1 MALTINQ
8 HNGTYNR
15 SRRSASIRYIVQ
27 HYTGGTG
34 SARNNC
40 IYFAGGNRNASADFF
55 IDKDGAVW
63 QYNGDIRNYYTWAVG
78 DGRGRYGITNANSV
92 SIEYVSNGEDFT
104 AAQIKS
110 GAELTKK
117 LMADYGVPA
126 DRVVRHYDASRKECP
141 LPYVNG
147 TKWKTLHAQLT
158 GGASVPSTPAPSKP
172 ALANP
177 GTLEVD
183 GWWGSGTTTKL
194 QQVFGTPV
202 DGVVSHQW
210 APNRQ
215 QGTTS
220 GWQWDRTQTGSTL
233 IRAMQRWLGVSADGL
248 FGKETIKALQRKMG
262 TPVDGVLSPRSS
274 CIKEMQRRLNA
285 GTLK

>member
-15 SRRSASIRYIVQ
+15 SRRTASVRYIVN

-55 IDKDGAVW
+55 IDKDGAIW
-63 QYNGDIRNYYTWAVG
+63 QYNGDLRNYYTWAVG
-78 DGRGRYGITNANSV
+78 DGRGRYGITNANSI

-104 AAQIKS
+104 PAQIQS
-110 GAELTKK
+110 GAELVKK
-117 LMADYGVPA
+117 LMADFGVSA
-126 DRVVRHYDASRKECP
+126 DRVVRHYDASRKQCP
-141 LPYVNG
+141 LPYIDAG
-147 TKWKTLHAQLT
+147 KWATLHAQLT
-158 GGASVPSTPAPSKP
+158 GGASVPSTSNPQPQPQPSYSQ
-172 ALANP
+172 
-177 GTLEVD
+177 LEVD
-183 GWWGSGTTTKL
+183 GWWGSGTTTRL

-215 QGTTS
+215 QAMTS
-220 GWQWDRTQTGSTL
+220 GWQWDRTGYGSTL
-233 IRAMQRWLGVSADGL
+233 MKAMQRWLGVEADGL
-248 FGKETIKALQRKMG
+248 FGPNSIRALQRRLG
-262 TPVDGVLSPRSS
+262 TPVDGVLSPRST
-274 CIKEMQRRLNA
+274 CVKEMQRRLNA